1 MKQCPKCGMYMYSFI
16 KHCFGGWYEVW
27 SCTCGYSSED
37 CKSSVSNTT
46 DWKRSYIEDKRRC
59 CGSCKYYNGK
69 IGDEEQFC
77 DELGSYVHGAVY

>member
-46 DWKRSYIEDKRRC
+46 DWKGKF
-59 CGSCKYYNGK
+59 NGR
-69 IGDEEQFC
+69 
-77 DELGSYVHGAVY
+77 